1 MLLFKYVS
9 FFVIN
14 SGEDLCTTIGGQS
27 MIIIIGSNSNI
38 YFKLSFYLNV
48 GEGGHDRISRHVRTP
63 LYRLRSII
71 SGFEIVLHGVILPQ
85 LPLFARAGR
94 IYWLE

>member
-1 MLLFKYVS
+1 MPLKFCSLSECYSSCKHFIGLF
-9 FFVIN
+9 
-14 SGEDLCTTIGGQS
+14 SGPHGAFLAICCLAFDTGIL
-27 MIIIIGSNSNI
+27 
-38 YFKLSFYLNV
+38 

-63 LYRLRSII
+63 LYRPRGVI
-71 SGFEIVLHGVILPQ
+71 SGLEIVLHGVILPQ